1 MKVGVFVMI
10 FTLMTAMLSVAG
22 DAKSPAIKAGIE
34 KQPFGKTADGQQ
46 ADLYVLTNKNGMQ
59 AAITNFGATLVM
71 LKVPDRKGNLA
82 DIVEGYD
89 DVQGYAAGANF
100 FGATIG
106 RYGNRIAG
114 AQFKLDGV
122 TYKLAANNRPNHLH
136 GGPKGFNKVYWEGK
150 DVSKPDSPAVQF
162 TYLSK
167 DGEEGYPGNL
177 NVKVTYTLT
186 PKNEIRIDYSAT
198 TDKDTVVN
206 LTNHSYFNL
215 AGSGDIL
222 GHEVVIH
229 ASHTTPVDRTLI
241 PTGELAPVKGTP
253 FDFTTA
259 TTVGAR
265 IAQENEQLKFGG
277 GYDHNWVLDNKSG
290 KLAPAVEVY
299 EPTSG
304 RVMVISTTEPGMQF
318 YSGNFLDGVKGKG
331 GASYARRSAFCFEPQ
346 HFPDSPNKPAFP
358 STELKPGKEYKS
370 TTVYKFSA
378 R

>member
-10 FTLMTAMLSVAG
+10 FALMTAMLSVAG
-22 DAKSPAIKAGIE
+22 DAKSPAIKSGIE

-59 AAITNFGATLVM
+59 AAITNFGATLVT
-71 LKVPDRKGNLA
+71 LKVPDRKGKLA

-89 DVQGYAAGANF
+89 DVQGYAAGSNF
-100 FGATIG
+100 FGGTIG

-136 GGPKGFNKVYWEGK
+136 GGPKGFNKVLWEGK
-150 DVSKPDSPAVQF
+150 DVSKPDSPAVLF
-162 TYLSK
+162 SYLSK

-215 AGSGDIL
+215 AGTGDIL

-253 FDFTTA
+253 YDFTTA

-318 YSGNFLDGVKGKG
+318 YSGNFLDGVKGKA
-331 GASYARRSAFCFEPQ
+331 GAVYARRSAFCFEPQ

>member
-10 FTLMTAMLSVAG
+10 FALMTAMLSVAG
-22 DAKSPAIKAGIE
+22 DAKSPAIKSGIE

-318 YSGNFLDGVKGKG
+318 YSGNFLDGVKGKA
-331 GASYARRSAFCFEPQ
+331 GAVYARRSAFCFEPQ